1 VQRRLLDAPVLRVDQ
16 WHGSHYDARR
26 RDGPTA
32 RLFFI
37 RKLPPPAG
45 ACTTGDMRM
54 RRWRLPMVARAFA
67 FMVTVALGLGAG
79 VLLAAA
85 EAEDKIS
92 GWKRHMSNRGPSPR

>member
-1 VQRRLLDAPVLRVDQ
+1 
-16 WHGSHYDARR
+16 
-26 RDGPTA
+26 
-32 RLFFI
+32 
-37 RKLPPPAG
+37 
-45 ACTTGDMRM
+45 M

-67 FMVTVALGLGAG
+67 FVVTVALGLGAG